1 MNDKVAPPSWT
12 EWTRNPNERSPQRKV
27 FDDILGELRKEGLI
41 EVRGSLFVHLARYS
55 YLHVK
60 NATFPVKSFVQSVP
74 ESIFGST
81 PPAYRQTE
89 VETVLK
95 ILQSAGLVSFVDGT
109 ASSPVTVLLTER
121 QAPGEVARGQVI
133 HSVTTHLRGFLGHL
147 DPVGVVVKPSS
158 FPTPESVAA
167 ETGVDKMLLVPGE
180 NCLPVQDRPDSN
192 ETNPHPFLQE
202 TIEAGTA
209 PLLLLQFWP
218 LPDPKADSSP
228 GTDPEF
234 SLLFPGEVSLD
245 LLVKKYCLPLLE
257 EFFRSP
263 GNQDA
268 AAGIQAKYAS
278 YMHKYREKFTA
289 NGGLPASDRIDKV
302 LSSSDIDG
310 EGFANAVYVVVQVLR
325 KGANPIVAQ
334 AARIAWARSM
344 ALRVHKRKAEK
355 DAASRTQD
363 GTLLVGRLRESA
375 RPLSL
380 EDLKRTP
387 DGSKKKEIGSKYQ
400 TITDLLPLNPA
411 KEGLRPL
418 VFEIVGNFVHRENL
432 VRAFLD
438 LRERESFAQQE
449 RLARLWAREG
459 IPAPESVF
467 LADKDASPA
476 FVRAWELLLQERLL
490 SPTLADFVKDYLPSD
505 IDNTDLIRWIWPEGR
520 KGIPGATELVNRGLD
535 VVLYEDRDRLRR
547 RALAAVLGLP
557 KAYPVI
563 VKAAWNLVLLEDG
576 LFRFVLRKILALFG
590 SKPKPKPEAKEAAKK
605 GSTTAAPDPKS
616 QKKAE
621 LKKLKELA
629 PLAADPATL
638 SVEREKAA
646 GQWCFKLDGDAAR
659 RTRETVDAEIGRYAQ
674 KIVLEQLTEENSA
687 KVAIFLIEK
696 SPTLASV
703 TSSRAFHRYL
713 YLTALRLR
721 IEALQ
726 R

>member
-1 MNDKVAPPSWT
+1 
-12 EWTRNPNERSPQRKV
+12 
-27 FDDILGELRKEGLI
+27 
-41 EVRGSLFVHLARYS
+41 
-55 YLHVK
+55 
-60 NATFPVKSFVQSVP
+60 
-74 ESIFGST
+74 
-81 PPAYRQTE
+81 
-89 VETVLK
+89 
-95 ILQSAGLVSFVDGT
+95 
-109 ASSPVTVLLTER
+109 
-121 QAPGEVARGQVI
+121 
-133 HSVTTHLRGFLGHL
+133 
-147 DPVGVVVKPSS
+147 
-158 FPTPESVAA
+158 
-167 ETGVDKMLLVPGE
+167 VPGE
-180 NCLPVQDRPDSN
+180 NCVPVQDRPDSN
-192 ETNPHPFLQE
+192 ETNPHPFVQE

-218 LPDPKADSSP
+218 IPDPKADSTP
-228 GTDPEF
+228 GTEPEF
-234 SLLFPGEVSLD
+234 SLLFPGEVGLD

-263 GNQDA
+263 GNQDT

-310 EGFANAVYVVVQVLR
+310 EAFANAVYVVVQVLR
-325 KGANPIVAQ
+325 KGSNPIVAQ

-363 GTLLVGRLRESA
+363 GGLLLARLRDSA

-380 EDLKRTP
+380 EELKRTP
-387 DGSKKKEIGSKYQ
+387 DATKKKEIGSKYQ
-400 TITDLLPLNPA
+400 TITDLLPLNPV
-411 KEGLRPL
+411 KEGTRPV
-418 VFEIVGNFVHRENL
+418 VFEVGGNFVHRENL

-438 LRERESFAQQE
+438 LRERESIAQQE
-449 RLARLWAREG
+449 RLAQLWAHDG
-459 IPAPESVF
+459 IPGPESLF

-476 FVRAWELLLQERLL
+476 FVRAWELVLQERLMA
-490 SPTLADFVKDYLPSD
+490 PTLADFIKDYLPAD
-505 IDNTDLIRWIWPEGR
+505 IDNTDLIRWIWPDGR
-520 KGIPGATELVNRGLD
+520 KGIPGTTELVNRGLD

-547 RALAAVLGLP
+547 RSLAAVLGLP

-563 VKAAWNLVLLEDG
+563 VKAAWNLVLMEDG

-590 SKPKPKPEAKEAAKK
+590 SKPKPKAEAKEASKP
-605 GSTTAAPDPKS
+605 GSSAPTDPKA

-621 LKKLKELA
+621 LKKLKDLA

-638 SVEREKAA
+638 NVEREKAA

-659 RTRETVDAEIGRYAQ
+659 RTRETVDSEISRYAQ

-713 YLTALRLR
+713 YLTALRMR
-721 IEALQ
+721 TDALQ